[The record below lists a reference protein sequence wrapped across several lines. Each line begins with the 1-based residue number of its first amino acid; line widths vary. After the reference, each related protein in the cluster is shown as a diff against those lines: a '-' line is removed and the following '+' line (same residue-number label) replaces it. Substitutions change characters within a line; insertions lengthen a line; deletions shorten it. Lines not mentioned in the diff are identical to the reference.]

1 MGNVM
6 RGIVEAAVLK
16 KLKLKKLAKKGI
28 AAAAISGVMPGVS
41 VGPQNIN
48 LGVLQSVRA
57 RRSLDEDD
65 EVEETEEYEDLDEIY
80 DLEEIETLPIPAGYS
95 MPDES
100 EEDHGERHKRGLPD
114 FSSWKKKPV
123 KN

>member
-1 MGNVM
+1 MGAKI
-6 RGIVEAAVLK
+6 GITVN
-16 KLKLKKLAKKGI
+16 
-28 AAAAISGVMPGVS
+28 SGGLGPVPTGGS
-41 VGPQNIN
+41 VGPIIN
-48 LGVLQSVRA
+48 NRR
-57 RRSLDEDD
+57 RRSLDEDG
-65 EVEETEEYEDLDEIY
+65 EVEETEEYE

-123 KN
+123 KNCVTQKKVLFVC